1 MQGQGEGRIRGV
13 VAAGWELHDTA
24 SEHVIPAHAPASI
37 KTLLLCM
44 ARHTLPADLAPVSS
58 AGTSFIQIT
67 V

>member
-44 ARHTLPADLAPVSS
+44 ALPTDLAPVSS